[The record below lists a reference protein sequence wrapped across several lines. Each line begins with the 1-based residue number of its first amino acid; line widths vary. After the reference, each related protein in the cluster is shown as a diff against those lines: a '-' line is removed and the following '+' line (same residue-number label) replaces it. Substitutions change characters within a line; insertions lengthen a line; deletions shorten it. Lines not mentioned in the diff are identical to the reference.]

1 MSSWF
6 AVPLAIV
13 FALATLSGQTENSSA
28 RDSSAQEKSDQA
40 GEGSSKNRSERVCL
54 LLSIYVPLLCVI
66 DDKTSL
72 AVESKGSLEV
82 ESKVESKGKQYSR
95 KKRRN

>member
-28 RDSSAQEKSDQA
+28 KDKSAQSD
-40 GEGSSKNRSERVCL
+40 EGSSKNRSERVCL
-54 LLSIYVPLLCVI
+54 LLSIYVPLLCI
-66 DDKTSL
+66 TDDKTSL

-82 ESKVESKGKQYSR
+82 DSNSRQYPR
-95 KKRRN
+95 AKRRRSAP